1 MGQEAKVH
9 PAIGTASPVSIVLE
23 LSVTDPARIYQLL
36 CVKYVTDSWDLG
48 VLLSNTL
55 LIALLQQTMGL
66 DF

>member
-9 PAIGTASPVSIVLE
+9 PAIGTASPVAIVLE

-36 CVKYVTDSWDLG
+36 YIKHVTDSWDLG

-55 LIALLQQTMGL
+55 LKALLRQTMGL
-66 DF
+66 EF